1 MVEWKT
7 EHQRRAFKM
16 AGEVVQNL
24 FLVSRLKAN
33 WKRENVKVKV
43 SEVFRYFE
51 RQVISSQTNVF
62 DVVVTDG
69 EFKRT

>member
-1 MVEWKT
+1 
-7 EHQRRAFKM
+7 M